1 MEQCIDFRINIY
13 PWLMKPEI
21 GMTRNE
27 MTVYC
32 VICDFIRNGLPAH
45 PTYAQLADVLGSED
59 STSSCPWISRNAV
72 DGLVKKGFIARP
84 VRGNSHGRANEYE
97 LIRTPRELFDI
108 VDRNRPGYFSDSMR
122 EEYAKE
128 LNLNIEISHSL
139 RIAPTEQSHQDRPA
153 NNIPTQPTASRL
165 HRDTTLPAKP
175 AEQETTFYDD
185 FLNDCGLNDEQPT
198 PEVETVTVITK
209 EGEEIEVPV
218 EQPPDDDVDDPD
230 VPENEH
236 HNQNTVEND
245 ETPVVVDEKDMDP
258 QQRRAYSNKQ
268 NNAEWSDDL
277 LADIPF

>member
-1 MEQCIDFRINIY
+1 MEQCIDFRINTY

-27 MTVYC
+27 MMVYC
-32 VICDFIRNGLPAH
+32 VICDFVRNGLPAH

-128 LNLNIEISHSL
+128 LNLNIEISH
-139 RIAPTEQSHQDRPA
+139 QDRPA
-153 NNIPTQPTASRL
+153 NNIP
-165 HRDTTLPAKP
+165 TLPAKP
-175 AEQETTFYDD
+175 AEQETTFDDD
-185 FLNDCGLNDEQPT
+185 FLIDCGLAQSEQRVDCGLNDEQP
-198 PEVETVTVITK
+198 VETVTVITAD
-209 EGEEIEVPV
+209 GEEIEVTV
-218 EQPPDDDVDDPD
+218 EQPDDDVDDPD
-230 VPENEH
+230 APETEH
-236 HNQNTVEND
+236 PRVIPDWGTGWTPDDND
-245 ETPVVVDEKDMDP
+245 VVVTDVKDTDP
-258 QQRRAYSNKQ
+258 QQKVYFTKQ
-268 NNAEWSDDL
+268 ENTGWDDS
-277 LADIPF
+277 DIPF

>member
-27 MTVYC
+27 MMVYC

-59 STSSCPWISRNAV
+59 NTSSCPWISRNAV

-175 AEQETTFYDD
+175 VEQNKEQETPFDDID
-185 FLNDCGLNDEQPT
+185 FLNDCGLNDEQST
-198 PEVETVTVITK
+198 PKVETVTVITTD
-209 EGEEIEVPV
+209 GEEIEVPV
-218 EQPPDDDVDDPD
+218 EQPDDDVDDPD
-230 VPENEH
+230 VPENEEH
-236 HNQNTVEND
+236 PKQISTHID
-245 ETPVVVDEKDMDP
+245 GKDMDP
-258 QQRRAYSNKQ
+258 QQRAYFNKQ

>member
-128 LNLNIEISHSL
+128 LNLNIEISH
-139 RIAPTEQSHQDRPA
+139 QDRPA
-153 NNIPTQPTASRL
+153 NNIPT
-165 HRDTTLPAKP
+165 LPAKP
-175 AEQETTFYDD
+175 VEQNKEQETPFDDID

-198 PEVETVTVITK
+198 PEVETVTVITAD
-209 EGEEIEVPV
+209 GEEIEVPV
-218 EQPPDDDVDDPD
+218 EQPDDDVDDPD
-230 VPENEH
+230 VPENEEH
-236 HNQNTVEND
+236 PKQISTHIDV
-245 ETPVVVDEKDMDP
+245 KDMDP
-258 QQRRAYSNKQ
+258 QQRAYFSKQ

-277 LADIPF
+277 LVDIPF

>member
-1 MEQCIDFRINIY
+1 MEQCIDFRINVY

-59 STSSCPWISRNAV
+59 NTSSCPWISRNAV

-128 LNLNIEISHSL
+128 LNLNSDIAHPIEVDSH
-139 RIAPTEQSHQDRPA
+139 
-153 NNIPTQPTASRL
+153 
-165 HRDTTLPAKP
+165 TLPAKP
-175 AEQETTFYDD
+175 AEQVKDEEQETTFYDTA
-185 FLNDCGLNDEQPT
+185 FLEDCGL
-198 PEVETVTVITK
+198 
-209 EGEEIEVPV
+209 
-218 EQPPDDDVDDPD
+218 VDDGQPFEPRVQISTHID
-230 VPENEH
+230 VS
-236 HNQNTVEND
+236 
-245 ETPVVVDEKDMDP
+245 DMDP
-258 QQRRAYSNKQ
+258 HQRAFFTKQ
-268 NNAEWSDDL
+268 DNTKWDEWDDS
-277 LADIPF
+277 DIPF

>member
-59 STSSCPWISRNAV
+59 NTSSCPWISRNAV

-108 VDRNRPGYFSDSMR
+108 VDRNRPGYFSDNMR

-128 LNLNIEISHSL
+128 LNLNIEISY
-139 RIAPTEQSHQDRPA
+139 QDRPVD
-153 NNIPTQPTASRL
+153 NIP
-165 HRDTTLPAKP
+165 TLPAKP
-175 AEQETTFYDD
+175 AKDKEQETDFDFDD
-185 FLNDCGLNDEQPT
+185 EFSLNDEQP
-198 PEVETVTVITK
+198 VEMITVITAD
-209 EGEEIEVPV
+209 GEEIEVPA
-218 EQPPDDDVDDPD
+218 EQPDDDPDDSDEQLSQSALPMST
-230 VPENEH
+230 PENEH
-236 HNQNTVEND
+236 HDLDMLEDD
-245 ETPVVVDEKDMDP
+245 ETPVAIDENGMDP
-258 QQRRAYSNKQ
+258 HQRAYFNKQ
-268 NNAEWSDDL
+268 NNTEWSDEVL
-277 LADIPF
+277 KSFDIPF

>member
-139 RIAPTEQSHQDRPA
+139 RVAPTEQGHQDRPA
-153 NNIPTQPTASRL
+153 NNIPT
-165 HRDTTLPAKP
+165 LPAKP
-175 AEQETTFYDD
+175 AGQETDFDFDD
-185 FLNDCGLNDEQPT
+185 EFCLNHEQPT
-198 PEVETVTVITK
+198 PEIETVTVIAAG
-209 EGEEIEVPV
+209 GEEIEVPV
-218 EQPPDDDVDDPD
+218 EQPDDDVDDPD
-230 VPENEH
+230 MPETEH
-236 HNQNTVEND
+236 SRVIPDWGTGW
-245 ETPVVVDEKDMDP
+245 TPDDDDAVVIDVKDTDP
-258 QQRRAYSNKQ
+258 QQKACFTKQ
-268 NNAEWSDDL
+268 ENTEWDDS
-277 LADIPF
+277 DIPF

>member
-27 MTVYC
+27 MMVYC

-175 AEQETTFYDD
+175 VEQNKEQSTPFDDID
-185 FLNDCGLNDEQPT
+185 FLNDCGLNDEQST
-198 PEVETVTVITK
+198 PKVETVTVITK
-209 EGEEIEVPV
+209 EGEEIEVLV
-218 EQPPDDDVDDPD
+218 EQPDDDDPD
-230 VPENEH
+230 VPENEEH
-236 HNQNTVEND
+236 PKQISTHID
-245 ETPVVVDEKDMDP
+245 GKDMDP
-258 QQRRAYSNKQ
+258 QQRAYFNKQ